1 VSKSFLR
8 KDITRLLQIPV
19 KIDILI
25 RNRELELVRP
35 VPQVNLIP
43 RNYKSMCIIC
53 FSINY
58 SYNSDRK
65 YLCHSCVRIVYC
77 RDVFSFFVARRK
89 KRKYKKMVF
98 AMKRLI
104 DSNPIEG
111 VFGEENEWANT
122 MTWFFKTMSWDV
134 KDHML
139 SFLFKKK

>member
-1 VSKSFLR
+1 
-8 KDITRLLQIPV
+8 
-19 KIDILI
+19 
-25 RNRELELVRP
+25 
-35 VPQVNLIP
+35 
-43 RNYKSMCIIC
+43 
-53 FSINY
+53 
-58 SYNSDRK
+58 
-65 YLCHSCVRIVYC
+65 
-77 RDVFSFFVARRK
+77 VFSFFVARRK